1 MGSRDQ
7 ACFFLEACK
16 EEVERVKLERNDSEE
31 GVTVMKPS
39 EREVLQFFV
48 NLISE
53 SIEPSNTDEVERSQN
68 YVALYNHRN
77 NNKSAS

>member
-1 MGSRDQ
+1 
-7 ACFFLEACK
+7 
-16 EEVERVKLERNDSEE
+16 
-31 GVTVMKPS
+31 MKPS